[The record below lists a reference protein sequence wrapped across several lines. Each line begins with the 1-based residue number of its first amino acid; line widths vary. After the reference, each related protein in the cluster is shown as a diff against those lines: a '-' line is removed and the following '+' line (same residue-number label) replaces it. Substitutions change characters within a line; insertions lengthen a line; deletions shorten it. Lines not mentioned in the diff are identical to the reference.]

1 MSYKVPDSPNTLPNT
16 NSNRSSYHSLPESDN
31 KEIMSNPTQINE
43 LEMRSPPNQ
52 IPSSS
57 GSLTLLPPHLWS
69 LPYITFTPEI
79 LQLATQ
85 TDPNRVSEL
94 FAASAPV
101 ATPPVN
107 SVPPQP
113 SSRIPVPT
121 ITPYDGKPSSLRAF
135 CSQLVNQIQSE
146 QFDSEIAEVRFAY
159 NCLGPGALS
168 KMRSSF
174 RCLEDPSFPPEI
186 NTLEEF
192 LRALKQ
198 RCEDPSLRDQATTKV
213 EEMRQHNMKFHDF
226 ITLFEDNMADSI
238 YSSIDKSNWKLM
250 LERRLSPQLRSII
263 LSSSDVPEEYH
274 SFVAYLRRK
283 DAGYQEILASNYS
296 STSRARP
303 PLTFPTPPS
312 KPPFPSSSSN
322 LKVSQGGSA
331 MDLDMLS
338 RERGPDGHL
347 TPQAKSARKALG
359 RCMWCNKLGH
369 MAYNCPLNSRSI
381 TSATINEDQ
390 LGEQLKE

>member
-1 MSYKVPDSPNTLPNT
+1 
-16 NSNRSSYHSLPESDN
+16 
-31 KEIMSNPTQINE
+31 MSNPTKINE
-43 LEMRSPPNQ
+43 LEMSPPPNQ
-52 IPSSS
+52 IPSTS
-57 GSLTLLPPHLWS
+57 GSIILLPPHLWS

-85 TDPNRVSEL
+85 IDGNRVSEL

-101 ATPPVN
+101 ANPSVN
-107 SVPPQP
+107 LAPPQP
-113 SSRIPVPT
+113 RSRIPVPI
-121 ITPYDGKPSSLRAF
+121 ITLYDGKPSSLRPF

-146 QFDSEIAEVRFAY
+146 QFDSEIAKVRFAY

-174 RCLEDPSFPPEI
+174 RCLEDPSIPPEI

-192 LRALKQ
+192 LIALKQ
-198 RCEDPSLRDQATTKV
+198 RCEDPSIRDQATTKI

-226 ITLFEDNMADSI
+226 ITLFEDNMVDSI
-238 YSSIDKSNWKLM
+238 YSNIDKSNWKLM
-250 LERRLSPQLRSII
+250 LERRLSPQLRSIL

-283 DAGYQEILASNYS
+283 DAGYQEILASNHS
-296 STSRARP
+296 STSRAQP
-303 PLTFPTPPS
+303 PLTFSAPPP
-312 KPPFPSSSSN
+312 KPPFLPPISN

-331 MDLDMLS
+331 MDLDMVS

-381 TSATINEDQ
+381 SSATVNEDQ
-390 LGEQLKE
+390 QGEQLKE